1 MEAGLTNEREMRSYT
16 ATTSI
21 AAESGCGSAV
31 IVRQPF
37 LESLVL
43 CHAHWLH
50 SLKSLFTTHYLLA
63 QSYISLILHTGYAP
77 KGPCGPST
85 ISTRLT

>member
-16 ATTSI
+16 ATMSI

-37 LESLVL
+37 WNHLFYATLTGYTHLNLYSLL
-43 CHAHWLH
+43 TTY
-50 SLKSLFTTHYLLA
+50 SL
-63 QSYISLILHTGYAP
+63 SLIFP
-77 KGPCGPST
+77 
-85 ISTRLT
+85 